1 MKLFA
6 KLAATAA
13 LLTAAQ
19 ANALV
24 IDFGATPWTPNAN
37 NLPTYTAG
45 ITTATA
51 NTGAL
56 IFANDSNDGLGVTC
70 STQVCV
76 GADEADEMNGV
87 ESLTISFATSVK
99 LLSVKVT
106 DFFPKVHGNIANDGS
121 IVSGSLA
128 GEVGYI
134 RLWNGLTNLGT
145 LTIYGA
151 NSVLSMGG
159 YEGDQVINFG
169 GQTVTAINFFAGGA
183 RDEFSLKSITA
194 EVAEPGLL
202 GLLGLGMLCL
212 GLSRRRQAKA
222 A

>member
-6 KLAATAA
+6 KLAAAAA

-19 ANALV
+19 AQALV

-37 NLPTYTAG
+37 NQQTYTDG

-51 NTGAL
+51 GPVGAL
-56 IFANDSNDGLGVTC
+56 IFAADSRDGLGVTC
-70 STQVCV
+70 TTAICGGV
-76 GADEADEMNGV
+76 DEFDEVNGT
-87 ESLTISFATSVK
+87 ESLTISFATAVK

-106 DFFPKVHGNIANDGS
+106 DFFPKIHDNVDNDGS
-121 IVSGSLA
+121 HA
-128 GEVGYI
+128 TGEVGYI
-134 RLWNGLTNLGT
+134 KLWNGLTDLGVW
-145 LTIYGA
+145 TIYGV
-151 NSVLSMGG
+151 NSVITSW
-159 YEGDQVINFG
+159 EGDQVINFG
-169 GQTVTAINFFAGGA
+169 GQTVTAINFYTGGA
-183 RDEFSLKSITA
+183 RDEFSVKSITA